1 MTIGSP
7 VRANSRA
14 ISCALRLVSSYAD
27 VGGIVARCPSVT
39 TAPRVFPKAA
49 IVEMWT
55 RRRRPAAAGRADA
68 DLVDRRA
75 VHEGV
80 AGAQPIRRAAAELRD
95 VAFDELAPD
104 RAEIASS
111 RARAH
116 EGDDVIASC
125 AQRARHRAH
134 DEARGACE
142 EDPHRPMISLQ
153 ERPAS

>member
-55 RRRRPAAAGRADA
+55 TRRRPAPGGADT
-68 DLVDRRA
+68 DLVD
-75 VHEGV
+75 
-80 AGAQPIRRAAAELRD
+80 RRAAAELRD

>member
-14 ISCALRLVSSYAD
+14 ISCALRFVSSYVD

-55 RRRRPAAAGRADA
+55 TRRRPAAVGADT

-80 AGAQPIRRAAAELRD
+80 AGAADPPRRGRAARRLLRRART
-95 VAFDELAPD
+95 
-104 RAEIASS
+104 RS
-111 RARAH
+111 R
-116 EGDDVIASC
+116 
-125 AQRARHRAH
+125 
-134 DEARGACE
+134 
-142 EDPHRPMISLQ
+142 
-153 ERPAS
+153 

>member
-14 ISCALRLVSSYAD
+14 ISCALRLVSSYVD

-55 RRRRPAAAGRADA
+55 TRRRPAAGGADT

-95 VAFDELAPD
+95 VAFDELAPN

-111 RARAH
+111 RA
-116 EGDDVIASC
+116 
-125 AQRARHRAH
+125 
-134 DEARGACE
+134 
-142 EDPHRPMISLQ
+142 
-153 ERPAS
+153 